1 MKQYN
6 ASSGKRAVQLNVE
19 FIRLKSY
26 KGLHDSYSM
35 SHTSCRFLD
44 DYAEDEVQVLGISDL
59 STLKERNIIVIE
71 DMVDTGASMKKLLNL
86 LSKYDPNSVKG
97 ENHDSSLA
105 PLP

>member
-1 MKQYN
+1 MP
-6 ASSGKRAVQLNVE
+6 
-19 FIRLKSY
+19 
-26 KGLHDSYSM
+26 
-35 SHTSCRFLD
+35 FLD

-97 ENHDSSLA
+97 KTMTHV
-105 PLP
+105 